1 MTVKQRSWF
10 SPPLDE
16 PGRRSLAERFAIPH
30 AFPPDLS
37 LPEVLI
43 RVIAAL
49 ARILLGSTLFA
60 LWGVSSARVWNAIPG
75 QFWRAAA
82 ILPLALLLIV
92 PLTALMAGISAAVK
106 ALSPNR
112 R

>member
-1 MTVKQRSWF
+1 MTAKQRSWF
-10 SPPLDE
+10 ASPLDE

-43 RVIAAL
+43 RVFAAL
-49 ARILLGSTLFA
+49 ARILLGSMFFA
-60 LWGVSSARVWNAIPG
+60 LWGVSSARAWNVIPG
-75 QFWRAAA
+75 QFWKAAA

-92 PLTALMAGISAAVK
+92 PLAGLMAGISAAVK
-106 ALSPNR
+106 AVSPNR
-112 R
+112 H